1 MISINTIHNLNKNDC
16 ANALREIERVSMKH
30 SFITVDAYRN
40 EIEKERSEKNKEKV
54 EMKKKVKKMRDDAE
68 KSKSTLGDIDALSSL
83 KGKMDE

>member
-1 MISINTIHNLNKNDC
+1 MKKDKSRIEVGEILDFQVIEFN
-16 ANALREIERVSMKH
+16 RETKRIVLSHLKL
-30 SFITVDAYRN
+30 FQN